1 MNNLNLPNLFTGL
14 RLLAAP
20 GVVWFMLEDNWEA
33 AFWLFLAAAL
43 TDGID
48 GWLARRLNQT
58 TALGAALDTVTDKA
72 LGLGVLIVLA
82 VLALVP
88 VWITLA
94 IVLRDA
100 VVVLGALAY
109 KGVAGHLEIQPTLL
123 GKTYTFVEFAMLTL
137 VLATRRNCCRAS
149 SGSCPCLRWCLPRR
163 WPRGFSMCGS
173 GAARRDA
180 NRARVC

>member
-14 RLLAAP
+14 RLLSAP
-20 GVVWFMLEDNWEA
+20 GVIWLMLENYWDG

-58 TALGAALDTVTDKA
+58 TALGATLDTVTDKA
-72 LGLGVLIVLA
+72 LGLGVLIVLST
-82 VLALVP
+82 LGLVP
-88 VWITLA
+88 AWVTLA
-94 IVLRDA
+94 IVIRDA

-123 GKTYTFVEFAMLTL
+123 GKTYVFVEFAMLTL
-137 VLATRRNCCRAS
+137 VLGHAAKLLPGEQWLMPMFALVFATTLAS
-149 SGSCPCLRWCLPRR
+149 GIQYVWIWSGK
-163 WPRGFSMCGS
+163 
-173 GAARRDA
+173 ARRKSG
-180 NRARVC
+180 